1 MLPAATKAF
10 RKSFA
15 ADNVKERHDGAVS
28 AALHQPS
35 RGCPGSL
42 RHEMTRLRLLGGVD
56 LRTGAGVELRGVLA
70 QPGQLALL
78 AYLAAARPRGFHRR
92 DKLIGL
98 FWPEATQE
106 RARNALRQA
115 VHRLRRAL

>member
-1 MLPAATKAF
+1 
-10 RKSFA
+10 
-15 ADNVKERHDGAVS
+15 
-28 AALHQPS
+28 
-35 RGCPGSL
+35 
-42 RHEMTRLRLLGGVD
+42 MTRLRLLGGVD
-56 LRTGAGVELRGVLA
+56 LRTETGEELRGVLA

-98 FWPEATQE
+98 FWPETTQE

-115 VHRLRRAL
+115 VHRLRRALGPELLVGRGAEELGLVTDRIWCDVGAFEERLAAGDTAGALELYR